1 MNKFAKQ
8 LLPFCSLIFIFSL
21 WTFLVP
27 NEFLT
32 MPNLMNVL
40 NRNSVNL
47 IMAAGMTF
55 VIITAGIDLSVGMM
69 MGMCGMIGALAMLKF
84 SGATWDQIS
93 SASNVELAGGAIFGG
108 ILVSIFVGALVGAL
122 NGTLITRLKLA
133 PFIVTLGAMSIFKG
147 ISLLMNDGKPMT
159 VSSFTAF
166 DTGGVFL
173 LMNDGKLKPVFSLPA
188 LDEGKF
194 IGITLAVILAVL
206 VLVAIGFVLK
216 YTRFGRYTYAIG
228 SSAETAFH
236 AGINVNRMLVC
247 VYSLTGA
254 LVGLAA
260 MIATSRTSS
269 AQPTAGLALELDII
283 AAVIIGGCSPSGG
296 RGSIVGTIIGTLLI
310 GFLRNG
316 LTLCGI
322 STNWQLV
329 AIGLIIIL
337 AVAADQLATR
347 REA

>member
-1 MNKFAKQ
+1 MNRFAKQ

-32 MPNLMNVL
+32 LTNLTNVFS
-40 NRNSVNL
+40 RSSVNL

-55 VIITAGIDLSVGMM
+55 VIITAGIDLSVGTM
-69 MGMCGMIGALAMLKF
+69 MGMCGMAGALAMLIF
-84 SGATWDQIS
+84 SGAGVDQI
-93 SASNVELAGGAIFGG
+93 AGGGG
-108 ILVSIFVGALVGAL
+108 IELTTGAMLGGVLVSVLVGALVGCI

-133 PFIVTLGAMSIFKG
+133 PFIVTLGAMSIFRG
-147 ISLLMNDGKPMT
+147 ASLLMNNGKPFA
-159 VSSFTAF
+159 VSDFTLL
-166 DTGGVFL
+166 DTGRVAGL
-173 LMNDGKLKPVFSLPA
+173 PVS
-188 LDEGKF
+188 
-194 IGITLAVILAVL
+194 VILLVL
-206 VLVAIGFVLK
+206 VLVATGFVLK
-216 YTRFGRYTYAIG
+216 FTRFGRYTYAIG
-228 SSAETAFH
+228 SNEETAFH
-236 AGINVNRMLVC
+236 AGVNVNRVLVSI
-247 VYSLTGA
+247 YALTGA

-260 MIATSRTSS
+260 MITTSRASS
-269 AQPTAGLALELDII
+269 SQPTAGLALELDII

-296 RGSIVGTIIGTLLI
+296 RGSMVGTVIGTLLI

-337 AVAADQLATR
+337 AVAADQMATR
-347 REA
+347 REK

>member
-8 LLPFCSLIFIFSL
+8 MLPFCSLIFIFSL

-32 MPNLMNVL
+32 KENLTNVL
-40 NRNSVNL
+40 SRSSVNM

-55 VIITAGIDLSVGMM
+55 VIITAGIDLSVGTM
-69 MGMCGMIGALAMLKF
+69 MGMCGMVGALAMLKF
-84 SGATWDQIS
+84 SGASWEQITT
-93 SASNVELAGGAIFGG
+93 ASNVDLSAGAMFGG
-108 ILVSIFVGALVGAL
+108 ILVSVVIGAVVGAL

-147 ISLLMNDGKPMT
+147 ISLLMNDGKPMP
-159 VSSFTAF
+159 VSSFTAL
-166 DTGGVFL
+166 DTGKIL
-173 LMNDGKLKPVFSLPA
+173 NIPVS
-188 LDEGKF
+188 
-194 IGITLAVILAVL
+194 VILMIL
-206 VLVAIGFVLK
+206 VLVAVGFVLK

-228 SSAETAFH
+228 SSVETAFH
-236 AGINVNRMLVC
+236 AGVNVNRVLVC

-260 MIATSRTSS
+260 MITTSRASS

-296 RGSIVGTIIGTLLI
+296 RGSMVGTIIGTLLI
-310 GFLRNG
+310 MFLRNG

-347 REA
+347 RDA

>member
-1 MNKFAKQ
+1 
-8 LLPFCSLIFIFSL
+8 
-21 WTFLVP
+21 
-27 NEFLT
+27 
-32 MPNLMNVL
+32 
-40 NRNSVNL
+40 
-47 IMAAGMTF
+47 
-55 VIITAGIDLSVGMM
+55 
-69 MGMCGMIGALAMLKF
+69 
-84 SGATWDQIS
+84 
-93 SASNVELAGGAIFGG
+93 
-108 ILVSIFVGALVGAL
+108 
-122 NGTLITRLKLA
+122 
-133 PFIVTLGAMSIFKG
+133 
-147 ISLLMNDGKPMT
+147 MNDGKPMP
-159 VSSFTAF
+159 VSSFSVL
-166 DTGGVFL
+166 DTGEIL
-173 LMNDGKLKPVFSLPA
+173 NIPVS
-188 LDEGKF
+188 
-194 IGITLAVILAVL
+194 VILMVVVL
-206 VLVAIGFVLK
+206 LAAGFVLK

-228 SSAETAFH
+228 SSVETAFH
-236 AGINVNRMLVC
+236 AGVNVNRVLVC

-260 MIATSRTSS
+260 MITTSRASS

-329 AIGLIIIL
+329 AVGLIIIL

>member
-32 MPNLMNVL
+32 ATNLSNVFS
-40 NRNSVNL
+40 RSSVNV

-55 VIITAGIDLSVGMM
+55 VIITAGIDLSVGAM
-69 MGMCGMIGALAMLKF
+69 MGMCGMTGALAMLIL
-84 SGATWDQIS
+84 SGAGIDQIT
-93 SASNVELAGGAIFGG
+93 GGTSIEITKAAMLGG
-108 ILVSIFVGALVGAL
+108 VLVSIVTGALVGCL
-122 NGTLITRLKLA
+122 NGMLITRLKLA
-133 PFIVTLGAMSIFKG
+133 PFIVTLGAMSIFRG
-147 ISLLMNDGKPMT
+147 ASLLMNRGRPFA
-159 VSSFTAF
+159 VSDFTLL
-166 DTGGVFL
+166 DTGRAFGI
-173 LMNDGKLKPVFSLPA
+173 PVS
-188 LDEGKF
+188 
-194 IGITLAVILAVL
+194 VILLVL
-206 VLVAIGFVLK
+206 VLAMTGFVLK
-216 YTRFGRYTYAIG
+216 YTRFGRYAYAIG
-228 SSAETAFH
+228 SNVETAFH
-236 AGINVNRMLVC
+236 AGVNVNRVLVSI
-247 VYSLTGA
+247 YALTGA

-260 MIATSRTSS
+260 MITTSRASS

-296 RGSIVGTIIGTLLI
+296 RGSMVGTVIGTLLI

-329 AIGLIIIL
+329 AIGLIIIM
-337 AVAADQLATR
+337 AVAADQIATR
-347 REA
+347 RTA

>member
-21 WTFLVP
+21 FAVLEP
-27 NEFLT
+27 DSFLT
-32 MPNLMNVL
+32 KENLLRNVL
-40 NRNSVNL
+40 NRSSVNM

-55 VIITAGIDLSVGMM
+55 VIITAGIDLSVGTM
-69 MGMCGMIGALAMLKF
+69 MGMCGMVGAWAMLSF
-84 SGATWDQIS
+84 SGATWEQIS
-93 SASNVELAGGAIFGG
+93 TASNVDLTGGAIFGG
-108 ILVSIFVGALVGAL
+108 ILVSILVGALVGAL

-147 ISLLMNDGKPMT
+147 ISLLMNDGKPMP
-159 VSSFTAF
+159 VSSFSVL
-166 DTGGVFL
+166 DTGEIL
-173 LMNDGKLKPVFSLPA
+173 NIPVS
-188 LDEGKF
+188 
-194 IGITLAVILAVL
+194 VILMVVVL
-206 VLVAIGFVLK
+206 LAAGFVLK

-228 SSAETAFH
+228 SSVETAFH
-236 AGINVNRMLVC
+236 AGVNVNRVLVC

-260 MIATSRTSS
+260 MITTSRASS

-329 AIGLIIIL
+329 AVGLIIIL